1 MPRLIITARGRAKC
15 DEARSGAQG
24 LLLFIV
30 NERALAK
37 NAKLSTQLLQSSLA
51 IKKRRFLRPGPQF
64 APSLFPLS
72 TLVAWLAR
80 ALLAAVSALAAAGSA
95 DRVRRRR
102 ARP

>member
-64 APSLFPLS
+64 AHRFSLSLLWWRGWRAHCLLLFQPSLL
-72 TLVAWLAR
+72 LAR
-80 ALLAAVSALAAAGSA
+80 QTG
-95 DRVRRRR
+95 
-102 ARP
+102 